1 MEIKPVL
8 MDWRI
13 STVKMPI
20 LPKAIYGASEIS
32 MKISRVY
39 YHFFVEIK
47 KIILKFVLK
56 NKGSQIVQA
65 SLRKNEAESITVPD
79 FRLYYKSVVL
89 KIEWYCF
96 KNRQHNGRK
105 LRVKKLAH
113 PYMVH

>member
-47 KIILKFVLK
+47 K
-56 NKGSQIVQA
+56 NH
-65 SLRKNEAESITVPD
+65 P
-79 FRLYYKSVVL
+79 
-89 KIEWYCF
+89 KICTEIQRIPNSPS
-96 KNRQHNGRK
+96 K
-105 LRVKKLAH
+105 
-113 PYMVH
+113 PE